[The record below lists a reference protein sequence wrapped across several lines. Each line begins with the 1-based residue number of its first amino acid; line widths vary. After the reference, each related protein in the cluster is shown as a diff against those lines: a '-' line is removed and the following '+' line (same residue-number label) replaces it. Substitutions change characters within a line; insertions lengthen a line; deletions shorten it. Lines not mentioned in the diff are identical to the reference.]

1 MKSNDF
7 LDPEL
12 SLGLQYQKR
21 GPKRKMFSNE
31 PCRVCGEPATGFN
44 YRVVSCNACKGTG
57 FEILLQFSMKL
68 VYVPRHPRR
77 KRLVHC
83 DEVKCLMES
92 IKMNEHHDY

>member
-1 MKSNDF
+1 MF

-44 YRVVSCNACKGTG
+44 YRVVSCNACKGNG
-57 FEILLQFSMKL
+57 
-68 VYVPRHPRR
+68 
-77 KRLVHC
+77 
-83 DEVKCLMES
+83 
-92 IKMNEHHDY
+92 

>member
-7 LDPEL
+7 SDPEL

-77 KRLVHC
+77 ITNGLCTAMGLSVSWNLLK
-83 DEVKCLMES
+83 
-92 IKMNEHHDY
+92 

>member
-1 MKSNDF
+1 MSKIFS
-7 LDPEL
+7 DPEL

-57 FEILLQFSMKL
+57 FKGTKLLNNLIRICTK
-68 VYVPRHPRR
+68 VYVPRHHRR
-77 KRLVHC
+77 KTACILGSC
-83 DEVKCLMES
+83 
-92 IKMNEHHDY
+92 

>member
-1 MKSNDF
+1 MGEIVGGKAKTGTLNHCMF

-44 YRVVSCNACKGTG
+44 YRVVSCNACKGNG
-57 FEILLQFSMKL
+57 
-68 VYVPRHPRR
+68 
-77 KRLVHC
+77 
-83 DEVKCLMES
+83 
-92 IKMNEHHDY
+92 